1 MTHETPFVE
10 RVPGIV
16 QDRPD
21 RLQRVPWGAV
31 TVFVVVS
38 FGLAW
43 LVATPLWIMGTDS
56 PAFPL
61 MLSLLASA
69 MMFTPTVAALAATFV
84 MRVPLEGTRLQ
95 FLGIWPLRPAKKLG
109 GVAGF
114 CPHCDRLACGHR

>member
-10 RVPGIV
+10 RVLGIV

-43 LVATPLWIMGTDS
+43 LVATPLWAMGTDNS
-56 PAFPL
+56 AFPL

-84 MRVPLEGTRLQ
+84 MRVPFKGTRLQ

-109 GVAGF
+109 GEAGY
-114 CPHCDRLACGHR
+114 CPRCALSVCGPR